1 MYEHIFLFSMSFYLK
16 IYSVVY
22 SIYSLLQSPNY
33 SGGSQPG
40 SLEALKNMI
49 FKLQQEA
56 SITDSE
62 DEGSRKKL
70 SERVSTVVL

>member
-1 MYEHIFLFSMSFYLK
+1 MCF
-16 IYSVVY
+16 
-22 SIYSLLQSPNY
+22 QSPNY

-56 SITDSE
+56 SLTDSE

-70 SERVSTVVL
+70 SERVRVHFCF